1 MKTSFVHNWWL
12 LSLNGIIAI
21 IYGLLAI
28 FVPSN
33 TLITMVMYFGIF
45 ILIIGIALLIGS
57 INSARSNLP
66 FFPDLLSAI
75 VSIAIGLILTFYTQK
90 SLEIFVIIVGSWAIL
105 LGLIQLYIML
115 KIPETG
121 GSKTT
126 FLINGLI
133 TLVFGVILFF
143 NPFATATIMVVISG
157 ILAFLIGIV
166 LIALSVKSRNMEKMR
181 LNEPEDY

>member
-12 LSLNGIIAI
+12 LTLNGIIAI

-45 ILIIGIALLIGS
+45 ILIIGLALLIGS
-57 INSARSNLP
+57 INSARSNLS
-66 FFPDLLSAI
+66 FVPDLLSAV
-75 VSIAIGLILTFYTQK
+75 VSLAIGALLTFYTQK

-105 LGLIQLYIML
+105 LGLTQLYIMM
-115 KIPETG
+115 KTTKTG
-121 GSKTT
+121 SSKTT

-133 TLVFGVILFF
+133 TLAFGVMLFF

-157 ILAFLIGIV
+157 ILAFVIGII
-166 LIALSVKSRNMEKMR
+166 LIALSVKHRNLEKMW
-181 LNEPEDY
+181 LNESED